1 MALGIGQ
8 QPYFPLGSSQQ
19 VESSGH
25 WECPSGHR
33 MEVGKATNGTRLL
46 VLCAGVFLARGWVP
60 VAMMQRV

>member
-25 WECPSGHR
+25 RERPSGHR
-33 MEVGKATNGTRLL
+33 TEVGEATNGTRLL
-46 VLCAGVFLARGWVP
+46 VLRAGVFLASGWVP